1 MTYDFDTATLSCFHK
16 EAYGFRPLSSYFD
29 AWEAMSDDEKQSEWD
44 ELADECARRD
54 QRDSDSETE
63 ALLSFSARMDYLQSL
78 SPAPG
83 LSDDDAIRWL
93 LQAEGFSQHDYM
105 YGASYCAYHFG
116 LSYDNDFKDNFERVC
131 AAATK
136 VAA

>member
-16 EAYGFRPLSSYFD
+16 ETYGFRPLSSYFD

-44 ELADECARRD
+44 ELAAECARSSQRQED
-54 QRDSDSETE
+54 QETH
-63 ALLSFSARMDYLQSL
+63 ALLSFIARLDEVQSL
-78 SPAPG
+78 SEN

-93 LQAEGFSQHDYM
+93 LQSEGFSQHDYM

-131 AAATK
+131 AAASK
-136 VAA
+136 KEAA

>member
-1 MTYDFDTATLSCFHK
+1 MTYDFDTATLSCFYK
-16 EAYGFRPLSSYFD
+16 EAFGFRPLSSYFA
-29 AWEAMSDDEKQSEWD
+29 AWEAMSDDEKQAEWD
-44 ELADECARRD
+44 ELAAEFDRNSQRQED
-54 QRDSDSETE
+54 QETR
-63 ALLSFSARMDYLQSL
+63 ALLSFIARLDEVQSL
-78 SPAPG
+78 SPG
-83 LSDDDAIRWL
+83 LSDDDAICWL

-105 YGASYCAYHFG
+105 YGASYCAYHFN

>member
-1 MTYDFDTATLSCFHK
+1 MTYDFDTATLSCFYK
-16 EAYGFRPLSSYFD
+16 EAFGFRPLSSYFA
-29 AWEAMSDDEKQSEWD
+29 AWEAMSDDEKQAEWD
-44 ELADECARRD
+44 ELAAEFDRNSQRQED
-54 QRDSDSETE
+54 QETR
-63 ALLSFSARMDYLQSL
+63 ALLSFIARLDEVQSL
-78 SPAPG
+78 SPS

-105 YGASYCAYHFG
+105 YGASYCAYHFN

>member
-1 MTYDFDTATLSCFHK
+1 MTYDFDTATLSCFYK
-16 EAYGFRPLSSYFD
+16 EAFGFRPLSSYFA
-29 AWEAMSDDEKQSEWD
+29 AWEAMSDDEKQTEWD
-44 ELADECARRD
+44 ELAAEFDRNSQRQED
-54 QRDSDSETE
+54 QETR
-63 ALLSFSARMDYLQSL
+63 ALLSFIARLDEVQSL
-78 SPAPG
+78 SPG

-105 YGASYCAYHFG
+105 YGASYCAYHFN

>member
-1 MTYDFDTATLSCFHK
+1 MTYDFDTQTLSCYHK
-16 EAYGFRPLSSYFD
+16 EAYGFRPLSSYYA

-44 ELADECARRD
+44 ALGREVESRWQRESDREAENQLAFESRLDSIIELME
-54 QRDSDSETE
+54 
-63 ALLSFSARMDYLQSL
+63 LSRAN
-78 SPAPG
+78 
-83 LSDDDAIRWL
+83 DDDAIRWML
-93 LQAEGFSQHDYM
+93 EAEGFSQHDYM

-116 LSYDNDFKDNFERVC
+116 LSNDNDFKDNFERVC

>member
-1 MTYDFDTATLSCFHK
+1 MTYDFDTATLSCFYK
-16 EAYGFRPLSSYFD
+16 EAFGFRPLSSYFA
-29 AWEAMSDDEKQSEWD
+29 AWEAMSDDEKQAEWD
-44 ELADECARRD
+44 ELAAEFDRNSQRQED
-54 QRDSDSETE
+54 QETR
-63 ALLSFSARMDYLQSL
+63 ALLSFIARLDEVQSL
-78 SPAPG
+78 SPG

-105 YGASYCAYHFG
+105 YGASYCAYHFN

>member
-1 MTYDFDTATLSCFHK
+1 MTYDFDTQTLSCYHK
-16 EAYGFRPLSSYFD
+16 EAYGFRPLSSYFS

-44 ELADECARRD
+44 ALGREVEARW
-54 QRDSDSETE
+54 QRESDRETE
-63 ALLSFSARMDYLQSL
+63 ALLSFSVRMDEVQSL
-78 SPAPG
+78 SPG

-105 YGASYCAYHFG
+105 YGASYCAYHFN

-131 AAATK
+131 AAASK
-136 VAA
+136 KEAA

>member
-1 MTYDFDTATLSCFHK
+1 MTYDFDTATLSCFYK
-16 EAYGFRPLSSYFD
+16 EAFGFRPLSSYFA
-29 AWEAMSDDEKQSEWD
+29 AWEAMSDDEKQAEWD
-44 ELADECARRD
+44 ELAAEFARNSQRQED
-54 QRDSDSETE
+54 QETR
-63 ALLSFSARMDYLQSL
+63 ALLSFIARLDEVQSL
-78 SPAPG
+78 SPS

-105 YGASYCAYHFG
+105 YGASYCAYHFN